1 MSSDRGDRG
10 DVGDEGELCERLGT
24 ATGLAGS
31 WHGPSLLCLT
41 STGFELV
48 ELAAVADDEAVE

>member
-10 DVGDEGELCERLGT
+10 DLGDEGELYVLGT

-31 WHGPSLLCLT
+31 WHGPGLPCLT
-41 STGFELV
+41 STGFAELV
-48 ELAAVADDEAVE
+48 ELAAVAEDEAVE